1 MAFTHYFTKD
11 GKSMKKFKQSRM
23 LQTIALLA
31 GFFLWLAN
39 SGNPP
44 NGRTGA
50 PFDGSC
56 NNCHGGGGTLNG
68 TVEVTGLPTTIEPST
83 TYPLTITM
91 TPTGGNPVRAGYQL
105 VVVDGNNANAGDLA
119 TINSQSGVEFF
130 GGREYIEQRSP
141 KTFTGGAPVSWSFN
155 WTSPATA
162 NGNTIKF
169 YYTGNFVNGNGGTS
183 GDIAY
188 EFEQTVPFAAQ
199 APLTASISEVENVS
213 CNGGNDGSATV
224 VAAGGTPPYTYLWS
238 NGQTT
243 ATAVNLAAGNYSVTV
258 TGAGGAGAAVAA
270 ATVTQPSAIS
280 VSTNVSGV
288 LSCTNVQVTATAAA
302 SGGSGGY
309 SYVWSD
315 NQTGSSVQFAQP
327 GTYTVTVTD
336 VNNCSRTGSVVVVE
350 NITPPVAAASPSA
363 AISCVQPTVVLS
375 GAGSSSGQ
383 GISYLWTASN
393 GGSIVAGANTL
404 TPTVN
409 AAGTYTLQVLN
420 SANGCV
426 ASAATVVSSQVQLP
440 SVSVTNAQLSCAN
453 PTASLQAATNA
464 SAAAF
469 SWSGPNGFSSSLPNP
484 TVSGPGTY
492 SLTVTNTD
500 NGCTNTAS
508 ATVTADFNLPTISLG
523 SAVLT
528 CTDTLVQLQ
537 SVTNVSNAT
546 YNWSGPDGFSAQVA
560 APFVSLPGTYEIT
573 VTNTTNGCTASASL
587 VVAQDVAPPVVVIG
601 QPDNLNCVRTSV
613 QLDATASSQGT
624 DFVYSWTTVDGNL
637 LSGAA
642 GPSPVVDAA
651 GTYLLTIVNN
661 NNGCAT
667 AASATV
673 IAVPAVMINSA
684 VASPLNCF
692 EGQDGQITAA
702 ASGGSGS
709 LSYLW
714 SNGQTTATVSGLAA
728 GLYQL
733 LVTDADGC
741 ADSLSVMVDQPALL
755 SISISATPESA
766 VGANDA
772 YALASVSGGTPGYTY
787 LWTTGAATDS
797 IGGLAPGTYGLTVTD
812 ANGCSS
818 SSAATINAPN
828 CTLAAVASA
837 TPALC
842 AGAANGTASVV
853 VNDNSLSVNYLW
865 SNGATTASISGLVA
879 GTYVVTVSDDNNC
892 QVVASVVVTAPSPLL
907 MSLTAVP
914 ASCPELADGQVLA
927 STSGGTPPYSL
938 SWPGGGN
945 GQGLGVGSYALTL
958 TDGNGC
964 SVVDSVVVTA
974 QDNIAPQIV
983 CPTTILA
990 CAGESVAYDAPQVSD
1005 NCSLAGAQAVL
1016 LAGQPSGGSF
1026 PAGETVQLFE
1036 ITDASGN
1043 IARCSFTVRVSP
1055 AIEIVVLSVANDVDS
1070 SGTGNIQMQVS
1081 GGLGTLQYSWTRDD
1095 QAVADT
1101 EDIGNLLPGTY
1112 VLTVIDENGCSQRSA
1127 PIIIDN
1133 IVAVGEPTA
1142 GMWLQVQP
1150 NPADQYISLQA
1161 KGADI
1166 RAVSLLDG
1174 AGRQLRNLL
1183 PEEWQAPLPV
1193 GTLLPGLYF
1202 FRVVDEQQRVFF
1214 IRWIKS

>member
-1 MAFTHYFTKD
+1 
-11 GKSMKKFKQSRM
+11 M

-56 NNCHGGGGTLNG
+56 NNCHSGGGTLNG
-68 TVEVTGLPTTIEPST
+68 TVEVTGLPAEIEPST

-91 TPTGGNPVRAGYQL
+91 TPTGGNPIRAGYQL

-119 TINSQSGVEFF
+119 TINSQSGVEFS

-169 YYTGNFVNGNGGTS
+169 YYTGNFANGNGGTS

-188 EFEQTVPFAAQ
+188 EFLQTVPFASQ
-199 APLTASISEVENVS
+199 APVTASISEVDNVS

-224 VAAGGTPPYTYLWS
+224 VAAGGNPPYTYLWS
-238 NGQTT
+238 NGQTA

-258 TGAGGAGAAVAA
+258 TGAGGSGSAVAA

-280 VSTNVSGV
+280 VTTNVSGV

-315 NQTGSSVQFAQP
+315 NQTGSSVQFSQP

-336 VNNCSRTGSVVVVE
+336 VNNCSRTASVQVNE
-350 NITPPVAAASPSA
+350 NIAPPVAVAAPSA
-363 AISCVQPTVVLS
+363 VISCGQPTAVLS
-375 GAGSSSGQ
+375 GAGSSSGL
-383 GISYLWTASN
+383 GITYLWTASN
-393 GGSIVAGANTL
+393 GGNIVAGATTL

-426 ASAATVVSSQVQLP
+426 ATASTVVSSQVQLP
-440 SVSVTNAQLSCAN
+440 SVSVTPAQLSCAN
-453 PTASLQAATNA
+453 PAAALQAATNA

-469 SWSGPNGFSSSLPNP
+469 SWSGPNGFSSDLPSP
-484 TVSGPGTY
+484 TVSSPGTY

-500 NGCTNTAS
+500 NGCANTA
-508 ATVTADFNLPTISLG
+508 TVVVTADFSLPTISLG

-528 CTDTLVQLQ
+528 CVDTVVQLQ
-537 SVTNVSNAT
+537 SVTNAGSAA
-546 YNWSGPDGFSAQVA
+546 YSWSGPGGFSAQVA
-560 APFVSLPGTYEIT
+560 APFVSVPGAYQLT
-573 VTNTTNGCTASASL
+573 VTNTVNGCAASTTL
-587 VVAQDVAPPVVVIG
+587 VVEQDVAAPEVVIG
-601 QPDNLNCVRTSV
+601 QAENLTCLRTSV
-613 QLDATASSQGT
+613 QLNATGSSQGA
-624 DFVYSWTTVDGNL
+624 DFGYNWTTVDGNL

-642 GPSPVVDAA
+642 GLSPVVDAA
-651 GTYLLTIVNN
+651 GTYVLTIVDND
-661 NNGCAT
+661 NGCSA
-667 AASATV
+667 AASVTV
-673 IAVPAVMINSA
+673 VAVPAVVIDS
-684 VASPLNCF
+684 VVVSPLSCF
-692 EGQDGQITAA
+692 GGQDGQATAV
-702 ASGGSGS
+702 ASGGSAS

-714 SNGQTTATVSGLAA
+714 SDGQTTATASGLSA
-728 GLYQL
+728 GQYQV
-733 LVTDADGC
+733 LVADSEGC
-741 ADSLSVMVDQPALL
+741 TDSLSVVVSQPAAL
-755 SISISATPESA
+755 SSSVATTPETA

-772 YALASVSGGTPGYTY
+772 TALASVSGGTPGYSY
-787 LWTTGAATDS
+787 LWSTGATADS
-797 IGGLAPGTYGLTVTD
+797 IGGLAPGIYGLTVTD

-818 SSAATINAPN
+818 SSSFTINALN
-828 CTLAAVASA
+828 CTLTAVASA

-842 AGAANGTASVV
+842 AGAANGTASAV
-853 VNDNSLSVNYLW
+853 VNDNELSVSYLW
-865 SNGATTASISGLVA
+865 SNGATTASLSGLSA
-879 GTYVVTVSDDNNC
+879 GTYTVTVSDDNNC
-892 QVVASVVVTAPSPLL
+892 QVVVSVEVTEPSPLL
-907 MSLTAVP
+907 ISLTSIP

-927 STSGGTPPYSL
+927 SVSGGTPPYSL

-945 GQGLGVGSYALTL
+945 GQGLGVGSYVLTL
-958 TDGNGC
+958 TDANGC
-964 SVVDSVVVTA
+964 GAADSVVVIA

-983 CPTTILA
+983 CPAAISV
-990 CAGESVAYDAPQVSD
+990 CASESVTYAAPQVSD

-1016 LAGQPSGGSF
+1016 LSGLPSGSLF

-1043 IARCSFTVRVSP
+1043 TARCSFAVRVSP
-1055 AIEIVVLSVANDVDS
+1055 AIEIVVVSVANDVDS
-1070 SGTGNIQMQVS
+1070 SGTGSIQMQVS
-1081 GGLGTLQYSWTRDD
+1081 GGLGALQYSWTRDD
-1095 QAVADT
+1095 QPIAST
-1101 EDIGNLLPGTY
+1101 EDVANLLPGTY
-1112 VLTVIDENGCSQRSA
+1112 VLTVVDENGCSQRSE
-1127 PIIIDN
+1127 PVIIDN
-1133 IVAVGEPTA
+1133 IVAVGEPAA
-1142 GMWLQVQP
+1142 GTWLQVHP

-1174 AGRQLRNLL
+1174 TGRQLRSLL

-1193 GTLLPGLYF
+1193 GALLPGMYF
-1202 FRVVDEQQRVFF
+1202 LRVVDAQQRVFF